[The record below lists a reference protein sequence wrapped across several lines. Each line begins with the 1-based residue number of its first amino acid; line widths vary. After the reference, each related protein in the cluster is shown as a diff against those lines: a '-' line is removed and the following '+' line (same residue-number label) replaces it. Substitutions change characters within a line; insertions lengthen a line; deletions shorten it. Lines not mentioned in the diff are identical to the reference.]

1 MDKIKFLIY
10 FLVFFGYENVFS
22 QKINTKQIQDFV
34 KDWHKSPKMQSSSLS
49 FYAQSSKENK
59 PLISYQSSQSLSPA
73 SCLKLVVS
81 GAALGILGE
90 NFRFETHLAYSG
102 SIKKGVLEGNLYII
116 GGGDPTL
123 GVENLEKLMQEWVQ
137 IIKKQGIK
145 QIKGKIIGDESIFET
160 NNLPDGWAWSD
171 IGNYYGAGASGLSV
185 LENQFLVTFRT
196 GRKVGDKT
204 EILRTEPAMP
214 TIEWTNEVRTA
225 ATGTGD
231 QSYIY
236 GSPYTYVRHA
246 GGTLPI
252 NSQNAYTVKASM
264 PDPALF
270 FAELFQKK
278 LQQATI
284 SSQNATTIRI
294 LQTKQPNFVEKR
306 TIFYTHKSTT
316 LKEIIKPLNQKSINL
331 YAENLARMIG
341 YKQEKKGTLKAGI
354 KAIMEF
360 WKGKKIDLQGF
371 YMEDAAGLSRFNYLT
386 TQQLSQIL
394 ISITKMPFWNTFYES
409 LAVAGK
415 SGTLQF
421 RCLRTAAVGNLRA
434 KSGSIGKVRSFAGY
448 VRTKSG
454 ILVAFSVIVNNY
466 DAPDYEV
473 MQNLE
478 KLMAMLAELP

>member
-1 MDKIKFLIY
+1 MLFVFVFL
-10 FLVFFGYENVFS
+10 FFGLKNAFS
-22 QKINTKQIQDFV
+22 QKVTPQHLQEFV
-34 KDWHKSPKMQSSSLS
+34 KNWHKNPKMQSSSVS
-49 FYAQSSKENK
+49 FYAQSVKDDK
-59 PLISYQSSQSLSPA
+59 LKISYQSSQSLSPA

-123 GVENLEKLMQEWVQ
+123 GVENLEKIIQEWVQ
-137 IIKKQGIK
+137 AIKKQGIK

-160 NNLPDGWAWSD
+160 NNIPDGWAWSD

-236 GSPYTYVRHA
+236 GSPYTYVRLA

-270 FAELFQKK
+270 LAELLRKK
-278 LQQATI
+278 LQQAEVP
-284 SSQNATTIRI
+284 SQMATTARI
-294 LQTKQPNFVEKR
+294 LQTKEAFLIEKR
-306 TIFYTHKSTT
+306 SIFYTHKSNT

-331 YAENLARMIG
+331 YAENLARMLG

-354 KAIMEF
+354 KAITEF
-360 WKGKKIDLQGF
+360 WKGKKVDLQGF
-371 YMEDAAGLSRFNYLT
+371 YMEDAAGLSRFNYLK
-386 TQQLSQIL
+386 TQQLSQMLAL
-394 ISITKMPFWNTFYES
+394 ISKMPFWNSFYES

-415 SGTLQF
+415 SGTMQF
-421 RCLRTAAVGNLRA
+421 RCLHTAAVGNVRA
-434 KSGSIGKVRSFAGY
+434 KSGSIGKVRSFSGY
-448 VRTKSG
+448 ARTKSG
-454 ILVAFSVIVNNY
+454 VLLAFSVIVNNY